1 MTGPH
6 DIFISYD
13 PDSASQVKKLSAA
26 LAAIGVTSFAYDG
39 GNARELH
46 PKLATCKLLIGW
58 GSTGFFNSRSC
69 QTHLATTFLAQKQ
82 NPFIEKSQRIL
93 IINPESGFKHIYP
106 MALREMALTHDKDED
121 ADFSVIANRVRSDL
135 DRIHGNIG
143 NLYTEA
149 AGGWLEPFDRLTQP
163 PKVFVSRDRELWDIF
178 MALDKSDNPSTK
190 IKPVVISGAAGHG
203 KTFLAREYAFRFA
216 AAYPGGIFRITAQ
229 DALPVASLAQLR
241 RNPALKC
248 QLRALFTK
256 AFPDIVLETD
266 IDLINLRARFCKCLT
281 ERQGT
286 YLWIVDNVPEGI
298 NGPALE
304 QWFAPTYAESQL
316 GHTILISRSN
326 RYDSRGEPIHV
337 PILDPESSVL
347 LLQNAKNSQKNEEEN
362 SADWLVEDLGR
373 HPRFIAMCSHFVSE
387 RFHGKRSAYS
397 TLSQR
402 IAKKNKLAQELSINL
417 GEDLP
422 VGQGLACSNLFIDV
436 LHSLPQPA
444 KNLLILATQLSDQP
458 APSEF
463 IEQCLLLSGLSLSER
478 KEDLFTIF
486 LNEPQEEPATH
497 EAARIYLEKGSI
509 SLELYGLAEKND
521 GSLIFNPSIVRA
533 VDKVFGDSEK
543 KVLFREA
550 ALQAIYVIA
559 ENASNDSSNWLPLAA
574 VSSHGQKLI
583 DDLKERTIDPEDTAS
598 EITGRIRLAFHL
610 AELDLGNDATERA
623 IKLLRASSAYL
634 VRAMSVDPHNH
645 LRQRD
650 FAKVQ
655 EQLGQLSEASG
666 NLTTA
671 LDHYRKSLGVR
682 SFMSKQST
690 FSAEHLLDNLRL
702 HSQIGKI
709 LVQLE
714 DIEGGLQSYRAAHV
728 ICVRLSQESSDDLSL
743 RYQLAESYQ
752 KIGELYSRL
761 QDPEHALSALNQA
774 LELFESLVEVDPE
787 DYRYLI
793 APAAVHGLIG
803 DLLKA
808 KDDLSGALKR
818 FKTALDV
825 SRFAARN
832 LLGDAQAQRKIAI
845 YLNKLGDTLNG
856 LDDHPAAKQHY
867 LEFLEIAKNPQNRSA
882 FSGQRQRD
890 IAVVEIKL
898 GLVAEGNKEANE
910 AIRRYQSARA
920 LIERLAVDFPE
931 NEILREDLGWLKRK
945 LERLIER
952 RDADIRRQLRETQR
966 D

>member
-1 MTGPH
+1 M
-6 DIFISYD
+6 
-13 PDSASQVKKLSAA
+13 
-26 LAAIGVTSFAYDG
+26 
-39 GNARELH
+39 
-46 PKLATCKLLIGW
+46 IGW

-69 QTHLATTFLAQKQ
+69 QTHLATTFLAQREVSATE
-82 NPFIEKSQRIL
+82 NINRIL
-93 IINPESGFKHIYP
+93 IINPESGVKHIYP
-106 MALREMALTHDKDED
+106 MELRELALSSDRDGD
-121 ADFSVIANRVRSDL
+121 IDFGAIANRVHAHLASV
-135 DRIHGNIG
+135 HGNIG
-143 NLYTEA
+143 NLYTEVN
-149 AGGWLEPFDRLTQP
+149 GGWVEPFDQLTHP
-163 PKVFVSRDRELWDIF
+163 PMVFVSRERELWDTF
-178 MALDKSDNPSTK
+178 MAFEKCDHSSSITR
-190 IKPVVISGAAGHG
+190 PVVISGAAGHG
-203 KTFLAREYAFRFA
+203 KTCLAREYAFRFS

-229 DALPVASLAQLR
+229 EATSVASLAQLR

-248 QLRALFTK
+248 QLRALLAKT
-256 AFPDIVLETD
+256 FPEIVLEREV
-266 IDLINLRARFCKCLT
+266 DLAALRGTFSKCLN
-281 ERQGT
+281 ERQKR

-304 QWFAPTYAESQL
+304 QWFAPTHTDSQL

-347 LLQNAKNSQKNEEEN
+347 LLQNAKNTQKNEEEN
-362 SADWLVEDLGR
+362 PANWLVEDLGR
-373 HPRFIAMCSHFVSE
+373 HPRYIAMCSHFVTD

-397 TLSQR
+397 TLTSR
-402 IAKKNKLAQELSINL
+402 IAKKNRLAQDLINDLAEELPAVQS
-417 GEDLP
+417 
-422 VGQGLACSNLFIDV
+422 LACSNLFIDV

-444 KNLLILATQLSDQP
+444 KNLLILATQLGDQP
-458 APSEF
+458 APLEF
-463 IEQCLLLSGLSLSER
+463 LEQCFLLSGLSLSER

-486 LNEPQEEPATH
+486 LNEPQEEPATP
-497 EAARIYLEKGSI
+497 EAARSYLEKGAS
-509 SLELYGLAEKND
+509 SLEHYGLVEKND
-521 GSLIFNPSIVRA
+521 GSLIFNTSIINA
-533 VDKVFGDSEK
+533 VDKVFGDPEK
-543 KVLFREA
+543 KILFREA

-559 ENASNDSSNWLPLAA
+559 ENASNDCGNWSRLAA

-610 AELDLGNDATERA
+610 AELDLSNDATERA
-623 IKLLRASSAYL
+623 VKLLRASSAYL

-655 EQLGQLSEASG
+655 EQLGQLSEAG
-666 NLTTA
+666 GDLNTA

-690 FSAEHLLDNLRL
+690 ASAEQLPDNLRL
-702 HSQIGKI
+702 HTQIGKI

-728 ICVRLSQESSDDLSL
+728 ICVRLSQESTEDLGL

-774 LELFESLVEVDPE
+774 LALFESLVEVDPKN
-787 DYRYLI
+787 YLYLI
-793 APAAVHGLIG
+793 APAAIHGMIG

-825 SRFAARN
+825 SRYAALN
-832 LLGDAQAQRKIAI
+832 VLGDAQAQRKIAL

-882 FSGQRQRD
+882 FSGQRMRD

-898 GLVAEGNKEANE
+898 GLVAEGNKETNE
-910 AIRRYQSARA
+910 AIRRYQSARV

-931 NEILREDLGWLKRK
+931 NDILREDLGWLKRK

-952 RDADIRRQLRETQR
+952 RDADIRRQLRENQKDQTV
-966 D
+966 